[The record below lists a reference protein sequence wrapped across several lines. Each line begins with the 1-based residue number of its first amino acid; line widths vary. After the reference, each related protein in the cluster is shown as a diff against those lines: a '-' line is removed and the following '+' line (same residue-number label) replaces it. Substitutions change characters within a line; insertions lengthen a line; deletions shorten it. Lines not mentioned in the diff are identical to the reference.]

1 VTIEIRVLGPDDERV
16 LRQVAPGVFDHEV
29 NPSLAAEFLHDPRH
43 HLAVAI
49 DNGSVVGFA
58 SGVHYVH
65 PDKPAE
71 LWVNEVGVA
80 PSHQRQ
86 GLAKRLLQ
94 TLFTR
99 GRELGCREAWVL
111 TSHANGPAVRLYESV
126 GGLDMA
132 DPPVMFTF
140 RLSDLKE

>member
-1 VTIEIRVLGPDDERV
+1 MAEIRMLGSDDAALLMR
-16 LRQVAPGVFDHEV
+16 VAPGVFDHDV
-29 NPSLAAEFLHDPRH
+29 DSALSAEFLRDPRH
-43 HLAVAI
+43 HLAVALES
-49 DNGSVVGFA
+49 GTVVGFA

-80 PSHQRQ
+80 PTHQRQ
-86 GLAKRLLQ
+86 GLGRKLLQ
-94 TLFTR
+94 ALFAR

-111 TSHANGPAVRLYESV
+111 TSPANGAAVRLYEAV
-126 GGLDMA
+126 GGIDMA

-140 RLSDLKE
+140 RLSP